1 MPHWAT
7 LVMASRILDPLIFDT
22 PSSRSVNVIG
32 TSTTVNPLLMVRQV
46 RSIWKQYPLESTVDR
61 SSFSSASRR

>member
-1 MPHWAT
+1 
-7 LVMASRILDPLIFDT
+7 LVIASRILDPLIFDT

-46 RSIWKQYPLESTVDR
+46 RSI
-61 SSFSSASRR
+61 